1 MVGPNIAKKGKPLEH
16 KVNKIY
22 LEGKILFNPDDLN
35 KKEEATKTENYRLK
49 EMELIDYARFVTKLR
64 QEINDKAQEI
74 E

>member
-1 MVGPNIAKKGKPLEH
+1 M
-16 KVNKIY
+16 
-22 LEGKILFNPDDLN
+22 EGKILFNPDDLN